1 MSDVLWPAN
10 VKCYKSQRDH
20 SLHFQYRLS
29 RQSLF
34 LLTQLSVLQN
44 INTIFWF
51 STLVYELFCYVRRQL
66 HAQPRQAVRGFEE
79 KEHILQPFKSRNKFP
94 SQILSYVPSVSRRIY
109 ENGFVIILFSLSY
122 HSFLTR
128 GLTGSFE
135 EIFSRIL
142 CESSH
147 FLIRR

>member
-1 MSDVLWPAN
+1 MFYSQSMNEMLMIDSCPTFYGQLMSSAT
-10 VKCYKSQRDH
+10 
-20 SLHFQYRLS
+20 SLREIT
-29 RQSLF
+29 QSIF
-34 LLTQLSVLQN
+34 LLTQLSVLKN
-44 INTIFWF
+44 ISTIFWF
-51 STLVYELFCYVRRQL
+51 STFVYELFCYVRRQL

-128 GLTGSFE
+128 GLTESFE

-142 CESSH
+142 CESS
-147 FLIRR
+147 